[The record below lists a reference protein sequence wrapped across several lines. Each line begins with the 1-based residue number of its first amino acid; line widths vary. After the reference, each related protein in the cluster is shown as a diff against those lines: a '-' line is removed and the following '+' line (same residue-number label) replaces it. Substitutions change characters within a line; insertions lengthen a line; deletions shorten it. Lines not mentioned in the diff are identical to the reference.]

1 MDKKN
6 DQLCIECDCGA
17 HYLTVTY
24 FAPWEGEPPI
34 AYLTVNRASMGLWWR
49 LKEAVSLVLGRE
61 RLWDEYTFEYFGQI
75 DKLDSMVKKIKKN
88 YKEWEKINAR
98 PKSR

>member
-6 DQLCIECDCGA
+6 DQVCVQCDCGG

-24 FAPWEGEPPI
+24 FGPWEKEPPV
-34 AYLTVNRASMGLWWR
+34 AYLTVNRSRRRLWLR
-49 LKEAVSLVLGRE
+49 LKEAILLVLDRE

-75 DKLDSMVKKIKKN
+75 DKLDKMVKKIKKN
-88 YKEWEKINAR
+88 LKEWEKINAR
-98 PKSR
+98 PKD